1 MNQILK
7 SPFQLGI
14 DPYPEWFYGLDQSK
28 IKFIL
33 RDDGSL
39 KELQISSGTKV
50 TTAKVGS
57 IIGLIGDQIT
67 ILPPAAKQYM

>member
-1 MNQILK
+1 MINQILK

-14 DPYPEWFYGLDQSK
+14 DPYPEWLKQIDKSK
-28 IKFIL
+28 LNFIL

-39 KELQISSGTKV
+39 KELQILGEKV